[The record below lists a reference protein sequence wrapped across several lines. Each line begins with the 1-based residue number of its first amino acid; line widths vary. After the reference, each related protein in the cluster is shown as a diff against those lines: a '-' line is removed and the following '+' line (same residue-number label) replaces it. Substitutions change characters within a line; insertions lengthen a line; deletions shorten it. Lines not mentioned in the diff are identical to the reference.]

1 MAKEKLTA
9 KSVLTLPEGIYNLE
23 RGVYLRVKGQY
34 RSWLFKYSL
43 NGKRCELGLGGI
55 DQSIAGV
62 RAKAAKI
69 KAILAEGKD
78 PRETLRK
85 ASVAKPI
92 EATREKA
99 TKIPTFREIYQ
110 DAVAHY
116 EKMRGWSY
124 SVSRDYEHT
133 AEVIGV
139 ASFGNKR
146 IDKITPLDV
155 AKALEPTWNKP
166 SGIRA
171 QFKLGAVFKFAI
183 HKGWI
188 TSNPAEWRNCLD
200 AYLPK
205 ASVAL
210 RNRPDHHHAAVCV
223 DELKNVL
230 SQLSRIDTITARC
243 AMFGIL
249 TVCRSQEFRQT
260 KWSEIDWDNATLTVP
275 PERRKDK
282 KRIPFVVPL
291 SRQAMRVLRSIP
303 VTSSDYVF
311 SAQGTGPLCAHTLN
325 LTLKK
330 CSDQEITMHGTRS
343 TFSDWCANNDKPF
356 IVSEKCLMHAVG
368 NQVFMA
374 YQRDDLLEKRRKL
387 LQEWADVLMPISS

>member
-223 DELKNVL
+223 DELKNVW
-230 SQLSRIDTITARC
+230 
-243 AMFGIL
+243 
-249 TVCRSQEFRQT
+249 V
-260 KWSEIDWDNATLTVP
+260 
-275 PERRKDK
+275 
-282 KRIPFVVPL
+282 
-291 SRQAMRVLRSIP
+291 
-303 VTSSDYVF
+303 
-311 SAQGTGPLCAHTLN
+311 
-325 LTLKK
+325 
-330 CSDQEITMHGTRS
+330 
-343 TFSDWCANNDKPF
+343 
-356 IVSEKCLMHAVG
+356 
-368 NQVFMA
+368 
-374 YQRDDLLEKRRKL
+374 
-387 LQEWADVLMPISS
+387 